1 MSQTRVL
8 IIDPQFKTEPDVER
22 EVLPEGRY
30 MVDVWW
36 PKCGETVPAERL
48 AWPDAI
54 INCRSRHGL
63 KAPTVAAIERAR
75 IVVQAGVGFNHID
88 LEACGRRSIPVCNTP
103 DYGTME
109 VADHAIA
116 LMLSLQRGITA
127 YHMRLLTRDDAWATL
142 TLPLAA
148 VRRQHGQVFGVLG
161 LGRIGTAAALRAK
174 AFGMRVVFF
183 DPHLP
188 PGTELAL
195 GIERVASLQALMA
208 ISDVLSVHCPLTA
221 ETTRLIDD
229 AALAAAKP
237 ALLLVNTARGPIV
250 DLDAVE
256 RALRSGRLVAA
267 GLDVLPVEP
276 LERSHPLIA
285 AWTRQEA
292 WLEGRLIITPHAAF
306 YTPES
311 LRDMRRLAAQAVADF
326 FERGTLRSCV
336 NQAFLAPH

>member
-250 DLDAVE
+250 DLDALAD
-256 RALRSGRLVAA
+256 ALRGGLIGGAA
-267 GLDVLPVEP
+267 LDVLPMEP
-276 LERSHPLIA
+276 ADPDHPLIN
-285 AWTRQEA
+285 AWRDGEK
-292 WLEGRLIITPHAAF
+292 WIEGRFVLTPHAAF
-306 YTPES
+306 YSPASLEDLHRKS
-311 LRDMRRLAAQAVADF
+311 VEVVIAYLRDGRL
-326 FERGTLRSCV
+326 TNCV
-336 NQAFLAPH
+336 NRAFLKA